1 MSISKMLNGVH
12 FLGVIHS
19 SMSREQVKKLLF
31 IFLSVAGGVLI
42 GPIASAQPCNFV
54 GRPQFGGIEP
64 PMVVDASCV
73 DPDYNDK
80 TMVIDSTNEKS
91 LKLTDGSTIFYT
103 EVWGHFPALRT
114 QAQLPA
120 GILQSPTTAKHSFFW
135 RFPEKR
141 VWRNRFFQ
149 QTYPLAFEVLNTLN
163 NEFAF
168 TNGGYTVSVVP
179 GNPNVGYR
187 VIAAAA
193 KLAKVYANK
202 FYNNKSRI
210 YGYIFGQSGGS
221 VQAMG
226 ANEGTTGVWD
236 GIVPAVIAVDGLN
249 SHSFMWDGLYAL
261 AIPEEKRQAIA
272 KAVKPGSGRDIYATL
287 TTEQRDVLDELLNG
301 GFARVAL
308 EDMKF
313 DVGSANQGGPRS
325 FDSTYEDDFW
335 SKPGYE
341 GTNPPAYLTAAKVD
355 GYATI
360 TAIMWDAKHTPTGVT
375 FEAATM
381 PALGSIG
388 TSGLQFY
395 VYSSDTK
402 TRITSGNGYALNGK
416 LEGNMLTLTGAND
429 SLLLGALAPGVKI
442 RINNRYLLAVAFYPR
457 HSILDNGS
465 PAYNQYRNADGTPK
479 YVQRTIQ
486 TAYLGNIRAS
496 GGRRET
502 GHLTVKT
509 IVIENLSDP
518 SSFPYVGGFY
528 ASQVRQA
535 MGVSQTDNMFRIY
548 YQQNANHGAYPFTL
562 PPFNYRANLV
572 SVGGILHQ
580 VLLDLIEWVEHGV
593 APLSSTR
600 YRTDAMNQIVLP
612 AKAAKRGGHQP
623 VLRLT
628 VNGGDRVEV
637 GINQPVN
644 LVGRIEMPPGAGYI
658 KKYDWYLGGSDFKFE
673 PATTLV
679 KPQTLVN
686 VKRTVSF
693 PAPGEYIITLRT
705 SGQRDSKTDAPGLT
719 LENLERVTIIVR

>member
-1 MSISKMLNGVH
+1 MSISKIFNGLD
-12 FLGVIHS
+12 FQEVIHS
-19 SMSREQVKKLLF
+19 SMLRAQMKKLLLV
-31 IFLSVAGGVLI
+31 FLSAVIVALI
-42 GPIASAQPCNFV
+42 DSTASAQTCKFV
-54 GRPQFGGIEP
+54 GGPQFGGIEP
-64 PMVVDASCV
+64 PLAVDASCV

-80 TMVIDSTNEKS
+80 TMVIDSTKEKS
-91 LKLTDGSTIFYT
+91 LKVADGSTISYT

-120 GILQSPTTAKHSFFW
+120 GILQSPTTAQHSFFW

-141 VWRNRFFQ
+141 VWRHRFFQ
-149 QTYPLAFEVLNTLN
+149 QTYPLAFEGLNTVD

-168 TNGGYTVSVVP
+168 TNGGFTVGLLP

-202 FYNNKSRI
+202 FYDNTGRI
-210 YGYIFGQSGGS
+210 YGYLFGQSGGS
-221 VQAMG
+221 VQTMG

-261 AIPEEKRQAIA
+261 AIPEDKRQAIA
-272 KAVKPGSGRDIYATL
+272 KAVKPGSGRDIYADL
-287 TTEQRDVLDELLNG
+287 TSEQRDVLNELLNA
-301 GFARVAL
+301 GFARIAL

-313 DVGSANQGGPRS
+313 DVGSANQGGIRT

-360 TAIMWDAKHTPTGVT
+360 ASITRDAKNAPTGFT
-375 FEAATM
+375 FEPGTV
-381 PALGSIG
+381 PALGSVG

-395 VYSSDTK
+395 VYSSDAT
-402 TRITSGNGYALNGK
+402 TRITNGDGRALNGR
-416 LEGNMLTLTGAND
+416 LEGNTLTLTGAND
-429 SLLLGALAPGVKI
+429 TVLLGALAPGVKI
-442 RINNRYLLAVAFYPR
+442 RINNRFVLAAAFYPR

-465 PAYNQYRNADGTPK
+465 PAYNQYKNVDGAPK
-479 YVQRTIQ
+479 YVQRAVQ

-528 ASQVRQA
+528 AGQVKQA
-535 MGVSQTDNMFRIY
+535 MGARQADNMFRIY

-562 PPFNYRANLV
+562 PPFSYGTTLV

-580 VLLDLIEWVEHGV
+580 VLLDLAAWVERGV
-593 APLSSTR
+593 APLPSTR
-600 YRTDAMNQIVLP
+600 YRTDGMNQIVLP
-612 AKAAKRGGHQP
+612 EKARERRGHQP
-623 VLRLT
+623 VVRLT
-628 VNGGDRVEV
+628 VNDGDRVEV
-637 GINQPVN
+637 GVNQPVN
-644 LVGRIEMPPGAGYI
+644 LVGSIEMPPGAGYI
-658 KKYDWYLGGSDFKFE
+658 IKYDWYLGGSDFKFE

-679 KPQTLVN
+679 KPQTLVSAT
-686 VKRTVSF
+686 RTVSF
-693 PAPGEYIITLRT
+693 PSPGEYMISLRT
-705 SGQRDSKTDAPGLT
+705 FGQRDGKSDAPGLT
-719 LENLERVTIIVR
+719 LQNLGRVTIVVR